1 MIVKQLR
8 RAVACAVLL
17 AAASLTTAAAATTSP
32 PEPNVETA
40 LKWWTPQRDVW
51 TPIGWKDH
59 LFRFTVLYNGSIL
72 CAPAGL
78 MDKPHIKKY
87 VGKGFQ
93 LNFNPSED
101 GSIPPLP
108 PVPTRLYRIDGGLG
122 MQSWR
127 DGQETPV
134 LRTDYPCSEGVVL
147 REEVFA
153 HVPGGKPIK
162 TGVEP
167 LYAWV
172 RLSVVHVD
180 PIRAP
185 KRFCFGIQLSNLYC
199 RTEYPFGLDDS
210 VAMTAYPAESRLT
223 SALVAEPLPAEGAGA
238 RPGLRV
244 LQQSDRDVRLL
255 ILPGGSGELDFAET
269 AKDSGVYRL
278 KVDLPVTLG
287 ATTDI
292 LVPMLPQPASAI
304 AGEAKLGFDG
314 ALKECES
321 FWSQKPATAARIH
334 TPETYIN
341 DAIARNVQFAQI
353 IAERNPDTGEY
364 AFLSGSYGYDAQWAT
379 PTSMICHMF
388 LDLLGYHESVARHV
402 ELYRAHQGSIKP
414 PGPAYHKHPG
424 YFSTP
429 KTLTSYD
436 WLTDHGAVLETLSRH
451 ALLSGDDAF
460 IRHWLDPIVKAC
472 DFIKDASAAT
482 NHDGVKGLMPPAVAT
497 DTGVPSQA
505 VWNQAWIYKGL
516 TTAVRLL
523 QRVNHPRAAEF
534 ASFAA
539 DFRRTFEK
547 AFREE
552 AARAVKWTDPDGR
565 QHPLL
570 PTNLI
575 PMPHSHV
582 FDDAFLLDT
591 GPLVLPWA
599 GLFDASDPDM
609 VSFADYFRVGPP
621 TKLWGP
627 RSSPIARAILHHE
640 ISSCEP
646 CYSWNIVNSWRTGD
660 RRHFLEG
667 MYALLTGA
675 ISNQTF
681 VNCEHRNAMYGNIF
695 VAPLMTWSIRQS
707 VIDDQLADGELHLL
721 RLAPLA
727 WVSSEQETVF
737 ENMPTEYG
745 PVDLRWRLSQDG
757 HTLDITF
764 KGRWRQK
771 PGKVVVHAPPVPGL
785 KTLVINGQATP
796 AKEKVELPTF

>member
-1 MIVKQLR
+1 M
-8 RAVACAVLL
+8 A
-17 AAASLTTAAAATTSP
+17 
-32 PEPNVETA
+32 
-40 LKWWTPQRDVW
+40 QR
-51 TPIGWKDH
+51 
-59 LFRFTVLYNGSIL
+59 
-72 CAPAGL
+72 
-78 MDKPHIKKY
+78 
-87 VGKGFQ
+87 
-93 LNFNPSED
+93 
-101 GSIPPLP
+101 
-108 PVPTRLYRIDGGLG
+108 
-122 MQSWR
+122 
-127 DGQETPV
+127 QETPV

-185 KRFCFGIQLSNLYC
+185 QAFLLRHSAQQPLLPHRVPVRPGRLGRHDRLSRREPPC
-199 RTEYPFGLDDS
+199 QRPGRR
-210 VAMTAYPAESRLT
+210 APAGRR
-223 SALVAEPLPAEGAGA
+223 AGA

-255 ILPGGSGELDFAET
+255 ILPGGSGELDLAET
-269 AKDSGVYRL
+269 GKDSGVYRL
-278 KVDLPVTLG
+278 KVDLPVMLG

-334 TPETYIN
+334 TPEKYIN

-402 ELYRAHQGSIKP
+402 ELYRARQGSIKP

-460 IRHWLDPIVKAC
+460 INHWLDPIVNAC

-609 VSFADYFRVGPP
+609 VSFADYSASARRRNSGSA
-621 TKLWGP
+621 
-627 RSSPIARAILHHE
+627 SSPIARAILHHE

-667 MYALLTGA
+667 MYALFTGA
-675 ISNQTF
+675 ISNQTYI
-681 VNCEHRNAMYGNIF
+681 NCEHRNAMYGTVF
-695 VAPLMTWSIRQS
+695 VAPLMTWCLRQS
-707 VIDDQLADGELHLL
+707 VIDDQYAPGDLHLL
-721 RLAPLA
+721 RLVPLA
-727 WVSSEQETVF
+727 WVSSEQETAF
-737 ENMPTEYG
+737 ENMPT
-745 PVDLRWRLSQDG
+745 S
-757 HTLDITF
+757 T
-764 KGRWRQK
+764 
-771 PGKVVVHAPPVPGL
+771 APATSRGGSRR
-785 KTLVINGQATP
+785 TGNGST
-796 AKEKVELPTF
+796 